1 MAMTT
6 EHPPHQQNTL
16 DPQLL
21 AILCCPETKQ
31 EVSLLDQAGINKLNQ
46 KIDAGELQNVGGSA
60 VKEKLEAGLLRADNT
75 IVYPIRDAIP
85 IMLIDE
91 GIGVKGIF

>member
-1 MAMTT
+1 MTT

-31 EVSLLDQAGINKLNQ
+31 EVSLLDQAGLDLLNQ
-46 KIDAGELQNVGGSA
+46 KIDAGELQNAGGSV
-60 VKEKLEAGLLRADNT
+60 VKEKLEAGLLRADHLV
-75 IVYPIRDAIP
+75 IYPIRDAIP

-91 GIGVKGIF
+91 GIVVKGIF

>member
-1 MAMTT
+1 MTT
-6 EHPPHQQNTL
+6 EKISQEQPAL

-31 EVSLLDQAGINKLNQ
+31 DVTVLDQTKLRILND
-46 KIDAGELQNVGGSA
+46 KIEAGELQNKGGSI
-60 VKEKLEAGLLRADNT
+60 VKEKLHGALMRSDQT

-91 GIGVKGIF
+91 GIPVKDIF